1 MEHVLI
7 VEDQASDIR
16 AVADLAKS
24 LGATH
29 VEARAS
35 ASAAIVYLESALE
48 GKTILPDVMIVD
60 LDLGYESGFELL
72 RFWHANAGLAN
83 SRLIVWTIMGA
94 EQMEICQL
102 FKVTAIVSKADGLA
116 ALKNAIKPHTQV
128 AS

>member
-7 VEDQASDIR
+7 VEDQASEIR
-16 AVADLAKS
+16 AVADLATS

-35 ASAAIVYLESALE
+35 ASAAIAYLESALE
-48 GKTILPDVMIVD
+48 GKTVLPDVIVVD

-72 RFWHANAGLAN
+72 RFWHANAKLAK

-94 EQMEICQL
+94 EQQEICQL
-102 FKVTAIVSKADGLA
+102 FKVDAIVSKADGLA
-116 ALKNAIKPHTQV
+116 ALRSAIEPRAQV

>member
-7 VEDQASDIR
+7 VEDQASEIR
-16 AVADLAKS
+16 AVADLVAS
-24 LGATH
+24 LGATNI
-29 VEARAS
+29 EARAS

-48 GKTILPDVMIVD
+48 GKIALPDVIVVD

-72 RFWHANAGLAN
+72 RFWHANPRLAT

-94 EQMEICQL
+94 EQQEICQL
-102 FKVTAIVSKADGLA
+102 FKVDAIVSKADGLP
-116 ALKNAIKPHTQV
+116 ALKSAIEPRAQI